1 MGYRDIFAGNERWA
15 KLLGILLFI
24 LITALL
30 LVYRTIYPLTLTP
43 TEGYLVQIPLL
54 YWVFILLITILL
66 LGVNYVIDSAPVS
79 IASAVVFYMVHSL
92 YQFFYSHLYAGDT
105 TPTSIHTVQEIPH
118 LSSETYFSYL
128 EFPLF
133 WFTHRILY
141 LVPLNRPDV
150 LTGIEQ
156 GFAILVFLFAIAV
169 WLFVYMN
176 TRSPQY
182 SFYSAIFFMAVSHHF
197 WNFQYVPQFFAF
209 VILVILFAVHSK
221 SGKHWV
227 GIKVLLFTSLVLSHP
242 MFFVFYLAS
251 VLLYPLVK
259 SAWKAFESVEPT
271 RESTLIRSIL
281 SGLLSFPTFFRSFLR
296 ELRSNTTDRRWV
308 NFALIIVSV
317 YVVAFVYRLLS
328 WQISLVVSLQ
338 RSVGGHSA
346 EFVDRFVPFVSVEY
360 GVGDETTTEEVPR
373 ELLYHL
379 TSEQISSFTT
389 TATMASILTG
399 GLLLVLLLLVR
410 DRRNISPFNI
420 TILLITGSYFSIGM
434 IMNIHG
440 TRALQVVFAPLVLS
454 IVGLKRIG
462 GRKKIVVGAV
472 IVLVLCASP
481 VVVVNMTNNSELVGG
496 HSTGDYYTE
505 QAGLW
510 VEDKEWETIVQ
521 PRRTIYPLD
530 IHEDRSHIDIRK
542 LTGRGDGTN
551 TVSEGSLV
559 QFDWRMYHN
568 TQYRA
573 HTCNFDEQNV
583 IYDNSNEIL
592 HVHEE
597 LRCEPNY

>member
-1 MGYRDIFAGNERWA
+1 MEYRDIFVGKERWT
-15 KLLGILLFI
+15 KLLGILLFF

-54 YWVFILLITILL
+54 YWVLVTLIIINLI
-66 LGVNYVIDSAPVS
+66 GINYIVDSAPVS
-79 IASAVVFYMVHSL
+79 IASVVIFFMVYSL
-92 YQFFYSHLYAGDT
+92 YQFFYSHLHGGDT
-105 TPTSIHTVQEIPH
+105 SPISIHLVQENPH
-118 LSSETYFSYL
+118 LFSETHFSYL

-141 LVPLNRPDV
+141 LVPLNQPDV

-169 WLFVYMN
+169 WIFIYIN
-176 TRSPQY
+176 TRCPQY
-182 SFYSAIFFMAVSHHF
+182 SFYGSIFFVAVSHYF

-209 VILVILFAVHSK
+209 MILLVLFAVHSK
-221 SGKHWV
+221 SGKYWV
-227 GIKVLLFTSLVLSHP
+227 GIKVLLFTALVLSHP

-271 RESTLIRSIL
+271 RESILIRSIL
-281 SGLLSFPTFFRSFLR
+281 GGLLSFPAFFRSFLR
-296 ELRSNTTDRRWV
+296 ELRSNTTDRQWV

-317 YVVAFVYRLLS
+317 YVALFLYRQLN
-328 WQISLVVSLQ
+328 WQTSLIVSLQ

-346 EFVDRFVPFVSVEY
+346 EFIDRFVPFVSVEY
-360 GVGDETTTEEVPR
+360 GDSDRTTTGEVPR

-389 TATMASILTG
+389 TATMAVILTG

-410 DRRNISPFNI
+410 DRRKMSPFNI

-454 IVGLKRIG
+454 IVGLKRVD

-472 IVLVLCASP
+472 IILVLCASP
-481 VVVVNMTNNSELVGG
+481 LVVANMTNNSELVGG
-496 HSTGDYYTE
+496 HTTGDYYTE

-530 IHEDRSHIDIRK
+530 IHEHRSHIDIRT
-542 LTGRGDGTN
+542 LANHDDETSN
-551 TVSEGSLV
+551 ISNGSLV
-559 QFDWRMYHN
+559 QFDWRMYHK
-568 TQYRA
+568 TQYRS
-573 HTCNFDEQNV
+573 HTCNFDEQNI
-583 IYDNSNEIL
+583 IYDNSNKIL

-597 LRCEPNY
+597 FRCEPNY